1 MEDLTDL
8 LGQFQVSSIAAFDKD
23 ALRAPLQGFLHGH
36 GRVDTKAP
44 GFIRGRGDNAPSGK
58 PADDDGS
65 VAVFWM
71 IQLLNGG
78 KECVPISTCMIQRG
92 LLEETGFIGESRRL

>member
-71 IQLLNGG
+71 IQLLNGA
-78 KECVPISTCMIQRG
+78 KNASISTCMIQRG